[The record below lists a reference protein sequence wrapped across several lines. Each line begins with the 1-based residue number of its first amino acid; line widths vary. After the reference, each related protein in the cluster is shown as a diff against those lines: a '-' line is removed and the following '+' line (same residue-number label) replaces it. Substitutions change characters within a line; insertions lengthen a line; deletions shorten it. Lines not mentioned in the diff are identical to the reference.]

1 MYGLLAWDH
10 SLLADCRRCAG
21 PLLGRSLAPALPGCA
36 YFSSVRRLRICL
48 PCNAAILVRIMLC
61 APAVPSPGL
70 TRLLGKLRDCNG
82 CLKDCLADCALV
94 MLPGM
99 GKALGYLAAMI
110 GMRYPEEC

>member
-36 YFSSVRRLRICL
+36 YFISVRRLRICL
-48 PCNAAILVRIMLC
+48 QCNAATLVRIMLC

-99 GKALGYLAAMI
+99 GKALGYLAATI
-110 GMRYPEEC
+110 GMKYPEEC